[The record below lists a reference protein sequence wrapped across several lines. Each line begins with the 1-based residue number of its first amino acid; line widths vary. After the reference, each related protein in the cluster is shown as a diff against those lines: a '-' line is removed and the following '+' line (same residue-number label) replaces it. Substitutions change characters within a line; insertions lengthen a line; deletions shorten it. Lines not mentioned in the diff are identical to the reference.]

1 MKRHICIIYTI
12 QAQAKVIADIPDNV
26 SDSEV
31 PEFLEANGKL
41 DEARRV
47 AVDMACWNNWCTDSI
62 ELRDDD
68 TDDIIYY
75 GER

>member
-1 MKRHICIIYTI
+1 MKRHIRIIYTI

-41 DEARRV
+41 DDARCV
-47 AVDMACWNNWCTDSI
+47 AENVACSKDWCTDSV
-62 ELRDDD
+62 ELIDDD
-68 TDDIIYY
+68 TDDIIYC

>member
-12 QAQAKVIADIPDNV
+12 QAQAKVIADIPNNV

-31 PEFLEANGKL
+31 PEFLEANGEL
-41 DEARRV
+41 DDARRTTENV
-47 AVDMACWNNWCTDSI
+47 ACSKDWCTDSV
-62 ELRDDD
+62 ELIDDD
-68 TDDIIYY
+68 TDDIIYC